1 MKVKGFLSYVKR
13 NPSLGV
19 GLGIL
24 VFLLLF
30 TSVGRLIV
38 NPEHAYPLSV
48 PANLEPNPEYPFG
61 TDRQGRNLLAVMIV
75 GTGMTLQIG
84 AIAGAI
90 GLGAGIVLGFV
101 AGYYGGVLDTIITSF
116 IDVYMS
122 IPSFLILIL
131 IASTFRNLRL
141 GVVEMG
147 LIVSI
152 VSWAGPA
159 RAIRAQV
166 LSMRER
172 PFVMMAKLGGMGS
185 FEIVM
190 KELVPNLLPF
200 LVMSLS
206 QAVYGGIAASL
217 GLEALG
223 IGSRREPTM
232 GMTLF
237 FVNYYSAFLVGMWW
251 WIIEPVA
258 VIVLT
263 LTSLVLTSIGLDEIA
278 NPRARRG
285 V

>member
-1 MKVKGFLSYVKR
+1 MKGFFSYIKR
-13 NPSLGV
+13 NPALGA

-24 VFLLLF
+24 IFLILF
-30 TSVGRLIV
+30 TSLGRLIV
-38 NPEHAYPLSV
+38 DPEHAYPLSV
-48 PANLEPNPEYPFG
+48 KANQPPSAEFPFG
-61 TDRQGRNLLAVMIV
+61 TDRQGRDLLAVMVV

-90 GLGAGIVLGFV
+90 GLGVGIVLGFV
-101 AGYYGGVLDTIITSF
+101 AGYYGGTFLDTIITSF

-131 IASTFRNLRL
+131 IASTFRNITL
-141 GVVEMG
+141 GVTEMG
-147 LIVSI
+147 LIVAI

-172 PFVMMAKLGGMGS
+172 PFVMMAKLSGMGNI
-185 FEIVM
+185 EIVM

-206 QAVYGGIAASL
+206 QAVYGGIMASL

-223 IGSRREPTM
+223 IGSRRAPTM
-232 GMTLF
+232 GMTLYY
-237 FVNYYSAFLVGMWW
+237 VNYYSAFMVGMWW

-263 LTSLVLTSIGLDEIA
+263 LTSLVLTSFGLDEIA
-278 NPRARRG
+278 NPRARRKA
-285 V
+285 

>member
-1 MKVKGFLSYVKR
+1 MSGFLSYVKR
-13 NPSLGV
+13 NPSLGI

-24 VFLLLF
+24 LFLLLF

-38 NPEHAYPLSV
+38 NPENAYPLKV
-48 PANLEPNPEYPFG
+48 PANLPPGPGYPFG
-61 TDRQGRNLLAVMIV
+61 TDRQGRDLLAVMVV
-75 GTGMTLQIG
+75 GTGLTLQIG
-84 AIAGAI
+84 AIAGSI

-101 AGYYGGVLDTIITSF
+101 AGYYGGALDTIITSF

-131 IASTFRNLRL
+131 IASTFRNITL

-172 PFVMMAKLGGMGS
+172 PFVMMAKLGGMSS

-206 QAVYGGIAASL
+206 QSVYGGIAASL

-237 FVNYYSAFLVGMWW
+237 YVNYYSAFLVGMWW

-278 NPRARRG
+278 NPRVRRG